1 MLLGSNVQ
9 FQPKKK
15 NHKICKETEK
25 YVHSKGNNKQRKT
38 VPEKDVMVDLLDKDL
53 KSLKD
58 LKGDVERIKKTMYDQ
73 NANIS

>member
-1 MLLGSNVQ
+1 
-9 FQPKKK
+9 
-15 NHKICKETEK
+15 
-25 YVHSKGNNKQRKT
+25 
-38 VPEKDVMVDLLDKDL
+38 MVDLLDKDL